1 MGHFDQLMN
10 WLEAASERLSE
21 FLFGEG
27 SKPPRHLIIYDKER
41 GGVLY
46 CPQVPYDEVIPLD
59 YCKACAHYEK
69 PSLANGFSR
78 MCLFDDKK
86 RKVEESQPFSPRS
99 GYQPRIAFGES
110 AFRSERSG
118 SSRSRL
124 SPFTRRGD
132 SEIDSIERRLDTII
146 EATYGIEKQ
155 VEEIEEMFSKIQVEA
170 ILLKKQVEKIRE
182 TRQDRQDRYG

>member
-1 MGHFDQLMN
+1 MGNFDRLMS
-10 WLEAASERLSE
+10 WLEAANKRLDE

-27 SKPPRHLIIYDKER
+27 SKPPRHLIIYDKAR

-46 CPQVPYDEVIPLD
+46 CPQAPYDEVIPLD

-86 RKVEESQPFSPRS
+86 RKVEESQPFSPRPGS
-99 GYQPRIAFGES
+99 RPRSRFGASAFG
-110 AFRSERSG
+110 SERPVS
-118 SSRSRL
+118 SQSRS
-124 SPFTRRGD
+124 SPFRRRGD
-132 SEIDSIERRLDTII
+132 SEIDSIERRLNAIV
-146 EATYGIEKQ
+146 EATYEIGRQ
-155 VEEIEEMFSKIQVEA
+155 VEEIEEMVGKIRVEA